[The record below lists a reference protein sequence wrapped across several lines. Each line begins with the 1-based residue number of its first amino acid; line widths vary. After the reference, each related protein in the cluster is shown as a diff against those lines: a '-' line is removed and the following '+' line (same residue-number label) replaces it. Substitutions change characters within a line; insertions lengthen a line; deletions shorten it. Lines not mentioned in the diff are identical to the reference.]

1 MEKKKKVRI
10 AFDVDIDLYEEWIE
24 EMFRQKMTNKS
35 EFFRKMIAEGIDTVK
50 TFSAD

>member
-24 EMFRQKMTNKS
+24 IMFQQKMTNKS
-35 EFFRKMIAEGIDTVK
+35 EFFRKTIAEGITRCKEND
-50 TFSAD
+50 